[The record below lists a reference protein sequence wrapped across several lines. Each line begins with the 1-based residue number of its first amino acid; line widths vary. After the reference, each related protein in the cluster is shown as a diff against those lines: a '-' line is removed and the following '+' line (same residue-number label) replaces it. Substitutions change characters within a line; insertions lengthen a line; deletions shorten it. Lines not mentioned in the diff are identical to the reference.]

1 MCANTTENIR
11 KLLIFNQLWKQ
22 LPLKNWR
29 KEILPDV
36 EGKEGWVKGVNEFLD
51 YSKSNVMILWH
62 LQSLSNK
69 ITEKEK
75 HSCQNREA
83 NH

>member
-11 KLLIFNQLWKQ
+11 KQLIFNQLWKQ

-29 KEILPDV
+29 KEIIPDV
-36 EGKEGWVKGVNEFLD
+36 EGREGWVRGINELLA
-51 YSKSNVMILWH
+51 YSRSNAMILWC
-62 LQSLSNK
+62 LQILSNK
-69 ITEKEK
+69 IMEKEK
-75 HSCQNREA
+75 HSCHNREE

>member
-29 KEILPDV
+29 KEIIPDV
-36 EGKEGWVKGVNEFLD
+36 EGREG
-51 YSKSNVMILWH
+51 
-62 LQSLSNK
+62 
-69 ITEKEK
+69 
-75 HSCQNREA
+75 
-83 NH
+83 